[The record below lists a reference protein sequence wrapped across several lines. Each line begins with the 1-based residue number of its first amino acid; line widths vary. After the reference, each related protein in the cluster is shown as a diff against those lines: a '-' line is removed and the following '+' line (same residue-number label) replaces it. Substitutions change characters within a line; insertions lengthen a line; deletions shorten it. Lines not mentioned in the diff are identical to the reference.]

1 MNYSVYIFGELS
13 AGYTQYPEDSS
24 SDVLKGLYRQCKAP
38 TQIVV
43 RRDGSMMYYCYIRKL
58 DGSKYIGISIS
69 INGFYI
75 SAISGMFSL
84 YEKTIEKMAKQ
95 GVFVHFAPNGTLT
108 TSLKTLKFE
117 TEEAEAL
124 IVNIR
129 QNFENLASVPKP
141 LPRTDFSIA
150 KDSVKDFSVSDDKAD
165 IIKSSYTYGFTYIYK
180 DKDFDTV
187 RMNSYRSVLQRI
199 TDDNNSLKEANQK
212 LQDEVA
218 EVKRQKK
225 QFKNVVILL
234 LLVIGC
240 GVGIYFLYDNLNATQ
255 SDLSATREHLDNAN
269 NEIAQ
274 KKDSLKTMS
283 ETIRTLQN
291 SLSQEKSRCE
301 EIEKTLSTKEDVLS
315 KVESYMPIIITDV
328 EIANVYNNGSYETG
342 YGGSIYSSNTMY
354 VKPRITY
361 EGIKT
366 GENINLRIKLYT
378 PTGLSRGSSSPSD
391 CSWAESMD
399 VDEGNNTHSFQG
411 WGGASKGHWSSGT
424 YRYEFWY
431 GNVCLKAKT
440 FTIY

>member
-1 MNYSVYIFGELS
+1 MRPIVYLFGKLK
-13 AGYTQYPEDSS
+13 GGNYTQYPDDGTSG
-24 SDVLKGLYRQCKAP
+24 VLGSLYPLAKAP
-38 TQIVV
+38 TQIII
-43 RRDGSMMYYCYIRKL
+43 RRDGTFIYYCYIRKL
-58 DGSKYIGISIS
+58 PKEQYIGFCVML
-69 INGFYI
+69 NGTYI
-75 SAISGMFSL
+75 IEIKKLFPLFEKRIEEMCERGTILCYDESGNVVPVVSYFHEESEEASL
-84 YEKTIEKMAKQ
+84 LVESMGKTFKPEKT
-95 GVFVHFAPNGTLT
+95 
-108 TSLKTLKFE
+108 
-117 TEEAEAL
+117 
-124 IVNIR
+124 
-129 QNFENLASVPKP
+129 
-141 LPRTDFSIA
+141 LPPVDFSIG
-150 KDSVKDFSVSDDKAD
+150 KDATNIFSVEDDLND
-165 IIKSSYTYGFTYIYK
+165 MVKSSYRFGYTCVYK
-180 DKDFDTV
+180 QADYDTI

-199 TDDNNSLKEANQK
+199 TDDNNSLKEANKK

-240 GVGIYFLYDNLNATQ
+240 GVGIYMLYNNLNATQ

-269 NEIAQ
+269 NEIVQ
-274 KKDSLKTMS
+274 KQYSLKTMS

-366 GENINLRIKLYT
+366 GGNINLRIKLYT